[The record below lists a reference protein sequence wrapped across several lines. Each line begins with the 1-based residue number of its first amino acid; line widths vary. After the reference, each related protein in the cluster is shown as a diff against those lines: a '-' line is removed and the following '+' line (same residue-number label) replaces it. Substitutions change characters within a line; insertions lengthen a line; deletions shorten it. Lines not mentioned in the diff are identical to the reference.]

1 LFQEIPALAYQWVAR
16 RGFSFGPAIAAVA
29 QLILQRVGGRHRI
42 TGSGIDRNFHRKF
55 HRTHCSDAKGR
66 PCCEAHGG
74 TAVNESR
81 RAIGLRKGERNQAEE
96 IEYLAAF
103 GNALGFSTI
112 EKLHGVSTVDKVY
125 KTINGDAQVLRFL

>member
-1 LFQEIPALAYQWVAR
+1 MSR
-16 RGFSFGPAIAAVA
+16 R
-29 QLILQRVGGRHRI
+29 QRAFDCYSADADSLMI
-42 TGSGIDRNFHRKF
+42 CIHRKF

-66 PCCEAHGG
+66 SCCEAHGG
-74 TAVNESR
+74 TAVDESR

>member
-1 LFQEIPALAYQWVAR
+1 
-16 RGFSFGPAIAAVA
+16 
-29 QLILQRVGGRHRI
+29 
-42 TGSGIDRNFHRKF
+42 
-55 HRTHCSDAKGR
+55 
-66 PCCEAHGG
+66 
-74 TAVNESR
+74 
-81 RAIGLRKGERNQAEE
+81 LRKGERNQAEE